1 MSHSHVLLKSTE
13 KIDLAERRRFREHSG
28 SILEGSRRDET
39 IGLKRRLGNPKK
51 HWNGF
56 RRFTTLFGDSPIF
69 FVEFKSVDLI
79 TPEQLGITRFGDFH
93 FPQHLANNDL
103 DMFIINLNALE
114 AVHLLHLV
122 YQVLLQILRSA
133 DIQDFMRY
141 NATFSELRTFLHEI
155 ALEYDDGFIERDKV
169 LFFLAAGC
177 VAQDKPPLSAN
188 STAKLDQTIDLRDL
202 SRIFRTTSLEE
213 FGNSWQTTGDIFC
226 FCDLSRSLSEKRAGR
241 NLVPVLNHD
250 VCTGRNCVTRDF
262 LFAII
267 QDDDLRMQ
275 IFLVLNNN
283 RPHDAG
289 RFVDLSLNGNTRNH
303 VAKFDST
310 GFLCQDRNIVRIPF
324 DKRLTLLHLSAVAD
338 RDY

>member
-79 TPEQLGITRFGDFH
+79 TPEQFGITRFGDFH

-122 YQVLLQILRSA
+122 YQMLLQILRSA

-141 NATFSELRTFLHEI
+141 NGTFSELRTFLHEI
-155 ALEYDDGFIERDKV
+155 ALEYDDVFIERDKV

-177 VAQDKPPLSAN
+177 VAQDKPPLPAN
-188 STAKLDQTIDLRDL
+188 STAKLDNSIDLCYFGCIVRATSVEEFPNPWLTASNILGLFDL
-202 SRIFRTTSLEE
+202 SR
-213 FGNSWQTTGDIFC
+213 
-226 FCDLSRSLSEKRAGR
+226 
-241 NLVPVLNHD
+241 
-250 VCTGRNCVTRDF
+250 
-262 LFAII
+262 
-267 QDDDLRMQ
+267 
-275 IFLVLNNN
+275 
-283 RPHDAG
+283 
-289 RFVDLSLNGNTRNH
+289 
-303 VAKFDST
+303 
-310 GFLCQDRNIVRIPF
+310 
-324 DKRLTLLHLSAVAD
+324 RLGQN
-338 RDY
+338 